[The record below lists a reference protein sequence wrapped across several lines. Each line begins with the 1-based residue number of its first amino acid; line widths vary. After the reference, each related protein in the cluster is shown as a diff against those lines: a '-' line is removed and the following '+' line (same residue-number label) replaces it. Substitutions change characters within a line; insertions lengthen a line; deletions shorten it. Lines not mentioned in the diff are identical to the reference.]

1 MTSPTPTPTPV
12 PTPATPDPTPEH
24 APQLVLA
31 IDVGGTDLKSA
42 LGDPAGALLDVR
54 RTATPV
60 RTAVPGESI
69 VHRSAELLAEY
80 RAAWPDHSIG
90 AIGLIAPGLVDEVNG
105 VGIYSANLGWRDFP
119 FAERLYQLTG
129 LPVTY
134 GHDVGAAGDAE
145 MRFGSASGL
154 DDVVVMIIGTGIAGA
169 VFSGGE
175 RVRAGGYAG
184 ELGHALVPGGFDC
197 TCGLHGCLET
207 VGSAGAIARR
217 YSVLSGLTVSGARG
231 VFAAAATGDTIAQQ
245 VIDDAVAAL
254 AFSVAQLV
262 AILGTEAVVIGGGL
276 AQAGEA
282 LFGPLRLQVGKNL
295 SFHRH
300 PVILQARMGQDAG
313 LIGAALKAR
322 SLLDA
327 Q

>member
-1 MTSPTPTPTPV
+1 MTSPKAE
-12 PTPATPDPTPEH
+12 ATPDPTPDL
-24 APQLVLA
+24 PPRLVLA
-31 IDVGGTDLKSA
+31 IDVGGTDMKSA
-42 LGDPAGALLDVR
+42 LADPTGALLDVR
-54 RTATPV
+54 RTPTPA
-60 RTAVPGESI
+60 RTEVPGESI
-69 VHRSAELLAEY
+69 VQQSAELLAQY
-80 RAAWPDHSIG
+80 RAAWPDHDIG

-119 FAERLYQLTG
+119 FVDRLQRAAG

-145 MRFGSASGL
+145 MRFGAARGFA
-154 DDVVVMIIGTGIAGA
+154 DVVVMIIGTGIAGA
-169 VFSGGE
+169 VFTGGE
-175 RVRAGGYAG
+175 RVLAGGYAG

-217 YSVLSGLTVSGARG
+217 HSELSGRTANGARS
-231 VFAAAATGDTIAQQ
+231 VFAAAAAGETIARQ

-254 AFSVAQLV
+254 AFNVAQLT

-282 LFGPLRLQVGKNL
+282 LFGPLRLQVEKNL
-295 SFHRH
+295 SFHRR
-300 PVILQARMGQDAG
+300 PILLEARMGQDAG
-313 LIGAALKAR
+313 LIGASLRAR
-322 SLLDA
+322 RLLDA

>member
-1 MTSPTPTPTPV
+1 MTSPTTPLLSLE
-12 PTPATPDPTPEH
+12 PAPG
-24 APQLVLA
+24 LVLA
-31 IDVGGTDLKSA
+31 IDVGGTDMKSA
-42 LGDPAGALLDVR
+42 LSDQTGALLDIR
-54 RTATPV
+54 RTATPA
-60 RTAVPGESI
+60 RTGVPGESI
-69 VHRSAELLAEY
+69 VQRSAEFLAEY
-80 RAAWPDHSIG
+80 RGAWPDHSIG

-119 FAERLYQLTG
+119 FVDRLQQATG

-145 MRFGSASGL
+145 MRFGAARGL

-169 VFSGGE
+169 VFTGGE
-175 RVRAGGYAG
+175 RVLAGGYAG
-184 ELGHALVPGGFDC
+184 ELGHALVPGGLNC

-217 YSVLSGLTVSGARG
+217 YSELSGRPVSGARG
-231 VFAAAATGDTIAQQ
+231 VFATAAAGDTIAQQ
-245 VIDDAVAAL
+245 VIDDAITAL

-282 LFGPLRLQVGKNL
+282 LFGPLRRQVEKNL

-300 PVILQARMGQDAG
+300 PVLLEARMGQDAG
-313 LIGAALKAR
+313 LIGAALRAR
-322 SLLDA
+322 RLLEA
-327 Q
+327 P